1 MDNSQPISADQKSKK
16 KKKKVK
22 SSEEAT
28 VSTKDKKAETLKKIA
43 EATNE
48 IDELFATAKKRKQEQ
63 QQEENITND
72 NHDTN
77 QKKKKL
83 KKDLDFGT
91 GGYEPE
97 DDAMLEPVDEDEEAD
112 TPQEYGIIQSKY
124 KRTGK
129 IINPEAPLHRVD
141 KETGL
146 PVYKAHLLRVGEG
159 GGTPLCPFDCNCCF

>member
-1 MDNSQPISADQKSKK
+1 MDNSPLISADQKNKK
-16 KKKKVK
+16 KKKKTGK
-22 SSEEAT
+22 LSEEVV

-63 QQEENITND
+63 QEENITND
-72 NHDTN
+72 NHETN

-83 KKDLDFGT
+83 KKDIDFGT

-97 DDAMLEPVDEDEEAD
+97 DDAMLEPVEEDEEAD
-112 TPQEYGIIQSKY
+112 APQEYGIIQSKY